1 MPSRKYYDIFNG
13 DADGICALHQLR
25 MATPREATWITG
37 VKRDISLLSR
47 VDAQKGDALTVLD
60 IALKTNAGALSMLLK
75 RGVTCEYFDHHE
87 AGVIPRHRLLTA
99 HIDSTAGIVC
109 GRLLLRL
116 ATI

>member
-75 RGVTCEYFDHHE
+75 RDRKSTRLNSSH
-87 AGVIPRHRLLTA
+87 IPLSRMPSSA
-99 HIDSTAGIVC
+99 
-109 GRLLLRL
+109 
-116 ATI
+116 